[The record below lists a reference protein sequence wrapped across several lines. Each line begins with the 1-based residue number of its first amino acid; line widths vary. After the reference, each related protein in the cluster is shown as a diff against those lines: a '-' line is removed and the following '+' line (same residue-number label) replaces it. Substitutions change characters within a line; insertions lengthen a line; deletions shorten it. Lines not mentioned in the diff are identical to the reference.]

1 MMKARLNILYLLF
14 LILPLSSG
22 SAQSPVEHIWKQVDS
37 INNAVQPEALSSAS
51 SPWSFH
57 TSLGTSYAFSRGFG
71 SSMQVFTA
79 PALNYAAS
87 KRLSFHGGFVATHTM
102 PLMPYQDET
111 SSGIPE
117 FSTFSV
123 FLSSSYQLTDNLV
136 IHGTALKSL
145 AGLPI
150 QGPYADYNFHDI
162 SIGATYNFG
171 NFSIGASFHQS
182 DRMMFSSPFG
192 FGSSPFGTPLYW

>member
-1 MMKARLNILYLLF
+1 MKASRNIWCVILL
-14 LILPLSSG
+14 IIPLSSG
-22 SAQSPVEHIWKQVDS
+22 LAQDPVEHIWKQVDS
-37 INNAVQPEALSSAS
+37 INNAVQPERLSEVS

-71 SSMQVFTA
+71 SSMQVFAA
-79 PALNYAAS
+79 PAVNYAAS
-87 KRLSFHGGFVATHTM
+87 KRLSFHGGFMATHNM
-102 PLMPYQDET
+102 PLMPYQDEIN
-111 SSGIPE
+111 SGIPE

-123 FLSSSYQLTDNLV
+123 FLSSSYQLTENLV

-145 AGLPI
+145 AGLPLE
-150 QGPYADYNFHDI
+150 GPYADYNFHDL

-182 DRMMFSSPFG
+182 DRMMYSSPFG

>member
-1 MMKARLNILYLLF
+1 MMKANRNIWCLLL
-14 LILPLSSG
+14 LILPLSLG
-22 SAQSPVEHIWKQVDS
+22 LAQDPVDHIWKQVDS
-37 INNAVQPEALSSAS
+37 INNAVQPIGLSEVS
-51 SPWSFH
+51 SPWSIH

-71 SSMQVFTA
+71 SSMQVFAA
-79 PALNYAAS
+79 PSVNYAAS
-87 KRLSFHGGFVATHTM
+87 KRLSFHGGFLATHNM
-102 PLMPYQDET
+102 PLMAFQDET
-111 SSGIPE
+111 AMETPE

-123 FLSSSYQLTDNLV
+123 FLSSSYRLTENLI

-145 AGLPI
+145 AGLPLE
-150 QGPYADYNFHDI
+150 GPYTDYNFHDL

-182 DRMMFSSPFG
+182 NRMMISSPFG